1 MFNFKRRDSIM
12 LLGGRRHLAAGA
24 QQAGRIMTLSL
35 LTLIWLSAHL
45 YFLAFVTPL
54 VQ

>member
-12 LLGGRRHLAAGA
+12 LFGGRPP
-24 QQAGRIMTLSL
+24 SL

-45 YFLAFVTPL
+45 CFLAFVTPL